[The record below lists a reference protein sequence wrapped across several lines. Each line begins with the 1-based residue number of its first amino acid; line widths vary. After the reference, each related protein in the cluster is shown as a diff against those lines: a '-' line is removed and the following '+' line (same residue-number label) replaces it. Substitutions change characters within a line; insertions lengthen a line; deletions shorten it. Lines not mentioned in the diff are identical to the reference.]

1 MDKELMKNLIRGNV
15 KRSPEMD
22 GDACPGEKVN
32 MFSVEGDTS
41 ICKLWNSSNNSP
53 FSRKEAC
60 SRIASLILEDEDD
73 EVYDGSFSI
82 DFNEIMF
89 EIRSKR

>member
-1 MDKELMKNLIRGNV
+1 MDKELMKNLIRGNY

-32 MFSVEGDTS
+32 MFSVESETS
-41 ICKLWNSSNNSP
+41 ICKFWNSSNNSS
-53 FSRKEAC
+53 FNKKEAC
-60 SRIASLILEDEDD
+60 SRIVSQILEDEDD

-89 EIRSKR
+89 EIRSK

>member
-1 MDKELMKNLIRGNV
+1 MDKQLIKNLVQGNF

-32 MFSVEGDTS
+32 MFSVDGETS
-41 ICKLWNSSNNSP
+41 ICKLWNSSNNSA
-53 FSRKEAC
+53 FNKKEAC
-60 SRIASLILEDEDD
+60 KRILEHILEDEDD

-89 EIRSKR
+89 EIRSK